1 MTSQPNHLQDSGAA
15 NSPILYFVET
25 IFKNARGRAFIEC
38 DRDTNSRA
46 HIIGLIRMGEVNP
59 VKILEVIEDEG
70 TCRDVT
76 ADILAECDAI
86 NYAHALTSSLDFVQD
101 AIDWQRD
108 HARDQRKVPA

>member
-1 MTSQPNHLQDSGAA
+1 MTAQPNHLQDSGAG

-25 IFKNARGRAFIEC
+25 TFNNVRGRAFIEC

-46 HIIGLIRMGEVNP
+46 HIIGLIRTGEVNP

-86 NYAHALTSSLDFVQD
+86 NYSHALNTSIEFVQD

-108 HARDQRKVPA
+108 HARDDLKVLT